1 METVLRVLFV
11 YLFLLFALRVMGKR
25 EFSEITPIELVM
37 LLLIPELLQEALV
50 GHDPSLTNSLI
61 ATCTLLLLV
70 FLNSV
75 VTYLNPRAERV
86 VESSPSVLAHEGR
99 LVERNMR
106 KERITPDELLSTI
119 HLQGYEELDQVKW
132 AILQSNGQIAVI
144 PKEEAR

>member
-50 GHDPSLTNSLI
+50 GHDPSLTNALV
-61 ATCTLLLLV
+61 ATCTLFLLV

-86 VESSPSVLAHEGR
+86 VESSPSVLAYEGR

>member
-11 YLFLLFALRVMGKR
+11 HLFLLFALRVMGKR

-61 ATCTLLLLV
+61 AICTLFLLV

>member
-61 ATCTLLLLV
+61 AICTLFLLV

>member
-61 ATCTLLLLV
+61 AICTLFLLV

-119 HLQGYEELDQVKW
+119 HLQGYEELEQVKW

>member
-50 GHDPSLTNSLI
+50 GHDPSLTNALL
-61 ATCTLLLLV
+61 AACTLLLLV

-75 VTYLNPRAERV
+75 VTYLNPRVERV
-86 VESSPSVLAHEGR
+86 VESSPSVLAYEGR

-119 HLQGYEELDQVKW
+119 HLQGYEEIEQVKW